1 MIDQVMSHGCSFFLV
16 SLAFRSSYDETFST
30 LLLAKRAC
38 VITNRITQVK
48 EKKVL
53 KTKDVKEDEAQK
65 AQQEQHARQER
76 EQEREQ
82 ERKAQVERGRRKEA
96 HEQARMVLATRTPL
110 MAPAL
115 AVAKKGTRIE
125 QHCRPNRN
133 VLAPGE
139 EENDENGGGSRNQRN
154 RPTST
159 HRVPQLLWNTP
170 VKQQQQQ
177 QLHPGKNKPTPLAK
191 KIFLKKGGEDNVTAA
206 EASGTTPREET
217 LVAMLSTLQ
226 SKLKQQQWKIN
237 ALEQRQQAL
246 RLYSR

>member
-1 MIDQVMSHGCSFFLV
+1 LIDQVVSHGCSFFLL

-53 KTKDVKEDEAQK
+53 KTKDVQEDEQR
-65 AQQEQHARQER
+65 ARQER
-76 EQEREQ
+76 EQEQEQEREQ
-82 ERKAQVERGRRKEA
+82 ERKARVERGRRKEA

-110 MAPAL
+110 MAPAP
-115 AVAKKGTRIE
+115 APAKKGTRIE

-154 RPTST
+154 RPPST

-177 QLHPGKNKPTPLAK
+177 QLHPGKNKPNTLAK
-191 KIFLKKGGEDNVTAA
+191 KIFLKKGGEDNATAA
-206 EASGTTPREET
+206 EASGTTSREET

>member
-1 MIDQVMSHGCSFFLV
+1 MIDQVMSHGCSFFLL

-53 KTKDVKEDEAQK
+53 KTKDVQEDEQR
-65 AQQEQHARQER
+65 ARQER

-82 ERKAQVERGRRKEA
+82 ERKARVERGRRKEA

-110 MAPAL
+110 MAPAP
-115 AVAKKGTRIE
+115 APAKKGTRIE

-154 RPTST
+154 RPPSST

-177 QLHPGKNKPTPLAK
+177 QLHPGGNKPTPLAK
-191 KIFLKKGGEDNVTAA
+191 KIFLKKGGEDNVTA
-206 EASGTTPREET
+206 EASGTTSREET